1 MALRGREVAKSRLGG
16 TVTKDKLT
24 STSAVEFSI
33 ITVRAMLSRGMF
45 RAGNQ
50 NSLLQHLVCG
60 NVVMM
65 LAVHWMS
72 PGTSST

>member
-33 ITVRAMLSRGMF
+33 ITVRAILS
-45 RAGNQ
+45 
-50 NSLLQHLVCG
+50 
-60 NVVMM
+60 VVACFE
-65 LAVHWMS
+65 LGIKTVS
-72 PGTSST
+72 YSTLYAATW